1 MKYLIFGTGEYYSR
15 YKKWF
20 EKEEIAALIDNAPE
34 KQGTCQDEI
43 QILSPEQGVQ
53 LDYDRIMI
61 LSVYVKEMKRQL
73 VELEVPLEKIY
84 HYYDF

>member
-53 LDYDRIMI
+53 L
-61 LSVYVKEMKRQL
+61 L
-73 VELEVPLEKIY
+73 
-84 HYYDF
+84 